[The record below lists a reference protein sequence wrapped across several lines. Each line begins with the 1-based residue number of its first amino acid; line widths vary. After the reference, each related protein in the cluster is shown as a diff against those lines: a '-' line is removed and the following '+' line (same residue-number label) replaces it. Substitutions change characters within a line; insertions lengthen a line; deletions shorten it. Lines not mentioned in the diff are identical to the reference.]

1 MIMEIEHY
9 IREIKSPDKNIDN
22 IIQRPTVNFKLK
34 NKTEYRKKTHTSPTY
49 EWVDLAIVEI
59 LIFLIGNFAIINPT
73 ISYSIN
79 EFNNT

>member
-34 NKTEYRKKTHTSPTY
+34 NKTEYRKKTHKSH
-49 EWVDLAIVEI
+49 L
-59 LIFLIGNFAIINPT
+59 
-73 ISYSIN
+73 
-79 EFNNT
+79 

>member
-22 IIQRPTVNFKLK
+22 IIHRPTVNFKLK
-34 NKTEYRKKTHTSPTY
+34 NKTEYRKKTHISPPY
-49 EWVDLAIVEI
+49 EWVDLAIVEL
-59 LIFLIGNFAIINPT
+59 LIFLIGNSAIINPT

>member
-34 NKTEYRKKTHTSPTY
+34 NKTEYRKNHTSPPY
-49 EWVDLAIVEI
+49 EWVDLAIVEL